1 MLSRAAFK
9 NSKFWQR
16 DFLLLS
22 WEFSSA
28 KILNSWMQCTTA
40 LPTKN
45 YAVVHCNRNS
55 KILAQTFLLLKL
67 EFFSAKILFFEM
79 QYTTALPTKNY
90 AVVYCNRNSKIL
102 DWSFF
107 KLDTPKTLCHFFCFY
122 VAVHDSI
129 VLCCVY
135 VSSYTKWLTISAYI
149 FCLYSL

>member
-1 MLSRAAFK
+1 
-9 NSKFWQR
+9 
-16 DFLLLS
+16 
-22 WEFSSA
+22 
-28 KILNSWMQCTTA
+28 MQCTTA

-102 DWSFF
+102 D
-107 KLDTPKTLCHFFCFY
+107 
-122 VAVHDSI
+122 
-129 VLCCVY
+129 
-135 VSSYTKWLTISAYI
+135 
-149 FCLYSL
+149 